1 MSYTVNE
8 SETYELNFPENTCG
22 FKNER
27 KGILAHFAMPNPK
40 C

>member
-22 FKNER
+22 FENER
-27 KGILAHFAMPNPK
+27 KGT
-40 C
+40 